1 MSSSGAIEAHTR
13 AYYDRIAGD
22 YDRHLDTPE
31 NWEIRRRVWAV
42 AEALAPR
49 HARILDFGAGTG
61 LDAEHFAALGHHV
74 TAYDTSEGMVDVLRR
89 RCDGQIAAGRVATLI
104 GSLGEVRSAVVAGG
118 PYDIVLCNFAVFSLL
133 PRLGETFRLF
143 GEVVRSGGAVVTCM
157 QNPWWP
163 GEVRLRQFWRALART
178 PFVGVIR
185 YAYDGSGQSFRH
197 TAGQV
202 RRAARPEFR
211 TDQAFVR
218 AARAGCF
225 GPLRPMKLVVLRRS

>member
-31 NWEIRRRVWAV
+31 NWEIRRRVWEV

-61 LDAEHFAALGHHV
+61 LDAEHFAGLGHNV
-74 TAYDTSEGMVDVLRR
+74 TAYDTSEGMVEVLRR
-89 RCDGQIAAGRVATLI
+89 RCSAQIAAGRIAPLT
-104 GSLGEVRSAVVAGG
+104 GSLAAMRPALVAGG
-118 PYDIVLCNFAVFSLL
+118 PYDVVLCNFAVFSLL
-133 PRLGETFRLF
+133 PRLDDTFRLF
-143 GEVVRSGGAVVTCM
+143 GETVPSGGAVVICM

-163 GEVRLRQFWRALART
+163 GEVRLRQFWGALARM
-178 PFVGVIR
+178 PFTGVIR

-197 TAGQV
+197 TIGQV
-202 RRAARPEFR
+202 RRAARPELR
-211 TDQAFVR
+211 PDPAFAR

-225 GPLRPMKLVVLRRS
+225 GRFGAMKLVVLQRS